1 MIQSMIANSIL
12 AGWGEWALNKIT
24 EWVKS
29 ELEAKVSRAEG
40 RKGQK
45 RLGGKDDGENLGA

>member
-1 MIQSMIANSIL
+1 MIANSIL